1 MRTFAPWWCALVV
14 PPALALPNGLGLT
27 PPMGYSS
34 WNDCA
39 SEITEARIKNVTRAL
54 IDSGLAAKGYI
65 HVNVDEGWLKGR
77 DNATGAMISDP
88 VKFPSGMAALGAWIH
103 DQEVPGRGK
112 VMRYGLYTC
121 RGTCQCSTAL
131 YHGPGSHGHVAQDA
145 QWLADAGAD
154 YLKEVSERPTRLPP
168 SPFPLPSA
176 GGAQH
181 SRRLASPRLTACR
194 TRVAA
199 TRTTASR
206 SATTGRC
213 ATRSTPRGAPCTSRC
228 AAGTPGTRRR
238 ATAWATAGA
247 SRATGPTGARSAS
260 A

>member
-1 MRTFAPWWCALVV
+1 MRTLLVV
-14 PPALALPNGLGLT
+14 LVVSPALALPNGLGLT

-145 QWLADAGAD
+145 Q
-154 YLKEVSERPTRLPP
+154 
-168 SPFPLPSA
+168 
-176 GGAQH
+176 
-181 SRRLASPRLTACR
+181 
-194 TRVAA
+194 
-199 TRTTASR
+199 
-206 SATTGRC
+206 
-213 ATRSTPRGAPCTSRC
+213 
-228 AAGTPGTRRR
+228 
-238 ATAWATAGA
+238 
-247 SRATGPTGARSAS
+247 
-260 A
+260 